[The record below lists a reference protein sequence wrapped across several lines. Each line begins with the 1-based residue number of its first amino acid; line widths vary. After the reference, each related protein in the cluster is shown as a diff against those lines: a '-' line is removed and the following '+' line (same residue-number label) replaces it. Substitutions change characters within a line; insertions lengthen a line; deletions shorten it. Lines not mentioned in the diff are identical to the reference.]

1 MAIAISLVCLI
12 TLDEWLQTLP
22 KSVNLGI
29 NSLNLFLDA
38 LKAFRIK
45 LYQLVLDRL
54 ECLLLPLN
62 LLTIDDSC
70 NEEK

>member
-38 LKAFRIK
+38 LKALRVK

-54 ECLLLPLN
+54 ECLLFPLN